1 MVNDNIQKSRELS
14 KSIVDYIRGTTGNNF
29 QNNLNIILKKYYKIN
44 GKTFEM
50 PQAMRGDGKNDGWV
64 IEDNTYYMMFAPVV
78 IKDSFYKSIVK
89 KFKDDLEGLLD
100 NVYKNDMWGKK
111 VNKAICIV
119 NTRDGRLPPDTNREY
134 DKIYNE
140 NRRKYNID
148 FQYSISNLDLI
159 QEMLEELSV
168 DDLLEIN
175 FKLNMA
181 RTTDYNEPNASEIM
195 ETIGLIAKESATQ
208 LTFGK
213 SSDYVRISTPK
224 KIKENNLEQVEV
236 EINAIIKNLGIVD
249 TVINE
254 MSQDTEHYKQF
265 ENTKNYIIGIY
276 DKYKMEYNGEE
287 LYNFIVDYF
296 SDLFSNANESIYAI
310 KYLVVHIFDKCDI
323 FEKEGV

>member
-1 MVNDNIQKSRELS
+1 MVNNDIQKIKELG

-29 QNNLNIILKKYYKIN
+29 QNNLNVVLKKYYKSN
-44 GKTFEM
+44 NKSFEM

-64 IEDNTYYMMFAPVV
+64 VEDNIYYMMFAPVI

-100 NVYKNDMWGKK
+100 NVYNKKMWGKE
-111 VNKAICIV
+111 VSKAILIV
-119 NTRDGRLPPDTNREY
+119 NTRDGRLPADTNREY
-134 DKIYNE
+134 ESIYNQ
-140 NRRKYNID
+140 NKAKYNID
-148 FQYSISNLDLI
+148 FQYDINNLDLI

-168 DDLLEIN
+168 DDLLDIN

-181 RTTDYNEPNASEIM
+181 RTTDYNEPNATEIM

-224 KIKENNLEQVEV
+224 KIKENNLELVEE
-236 EINAIIKNLGIVD
+236 EINAIIKNLGVVD
-249 TVINE
+249 IVINE

-276 DKYKMEYNGEE
+276 DKYKAEYSGSE
-287 LYNFIVDYF
+287 LYNFIIDYF
-296 SDLFSNANESIYAI
+296 AELFPNANESIYAI